1 MTVVTIAEYLT
12 GVGYSCCRASYPVKT
27 DAAARLT
34 DDERL
39 TA

>member
-1 MTVVTIAEYLT
+1 MTVVTITEYLS
-12 GVGYSCCRASYPVKT
+12 GFGYSCCRAFNPVKT
-27 DAAARLT
+27 DAAARLK